1 MLSCD
6 MAPRNVKALEL
17 REPWVNQRFLE
28 QRLNQGGDM
37 ALVPLRDWLIID
49 GNYLARVAKA
59 SSSRLPISIEELTA
73 ARDFNSRLTSI
84 INRQPQSQQ

>member
-1 MLSCD
+1 MVTL
-6 MAPRNVKALEL
+6 RNVKTLEL

-49 GNYLARVAKA
+49 GDYLSRVAKA
-59 SSSRLPISIEELTA
+59 SSGRLPISVEELVA
-73 ARDFNSRLTSI
+73 ARDFNSRIASL
-84 INRQPQSQQ
+84 INHQPQSQQ